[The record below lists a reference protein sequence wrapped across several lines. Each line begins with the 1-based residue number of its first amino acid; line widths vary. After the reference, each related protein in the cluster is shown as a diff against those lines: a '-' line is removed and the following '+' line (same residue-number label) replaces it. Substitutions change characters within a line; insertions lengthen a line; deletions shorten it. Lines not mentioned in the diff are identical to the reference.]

1 MNFEDLQKT
10 WQAQDASLKITINTD
25 LLLREVRRNQQNF
38 LATIFRRDV
47 VEVTTC
53 LLMAVLF
60 TAWGLRWH
68 WWSLELLAVCCL
80 FVGGFFVV
88 DRRCQRRRQPACT
101 DTLEA
106 CLASSLQQVDHQIWL
121 LKNIFWWY
129 LLPLLI
135 GLGAVVVNLLWTQH
149 KAGKDATTL
158 LSLGATYLIVYGVV
172 FGMVYWVNQYAV
184 RKQLTPRRQELAD
197 LLASLQ

>member
-10 WQAQDASLKITINTD
+10 WQAQDASSKITLNAD
-25 LLLREVRRNQQNF
+25 LLLREVRRNQQCF

-53 LLMAVLF
+53 LLLAVLF
-60 TAWGLRWH
+60 TVWGLRWH
-68 WWSLELLAVCCL
+68 WWSLELLAGCCL

-88 DRRCQRRRQPACT
+88 DRRCQRQRQPACT

-106 CLASSLQQVDHQIWL
+106 CLASSLQQVNHQIWL

-135 GLGAVVVNLLWTQH
+135 GLSAVVVNLLWTQH
-149 KAGKDATTL
+149 KAGQDAATL
-158 LSLGATYLIVYGVV
+158 FSLGATYIIVYSVV
-172 FGMVYWVNQYAV
+172 FGVVYWANQYAV
-184 RKQLTPRRQELAD
+184 RKQLTPRQQELAD